1 MAKQEVTGV
10 QIQMAA
16 SAGVKLLQQDDLMVP
31 LSVSKSGALS
41 ILESMLQALASGE
54 VVLAQPAEQGV
65 QLPAAGG
72 PTPEVAAAVAAA
84 VKTPAPA
91 AEPSAA
97 ENNAGDGAEQPIA
110 PVELE
115 KKPA

>member
-65 QLPAAGG
+65 QLPTAG

-84 VKTPAPA
+84 VKTPAPPA
-91 AEPSAA
+91 IPPAA
-97 ENNAGDGAEQPIA
+97 ENNGGGDGEAPIA